1 MSMST
6 RLAAELRGDRVIW
19 AVIVLLA
26 IFSILAVYSATST
39 LAYRYG
45 DGNTEHY
52 LLKHTVILMA
62 GLGIVYLC
70 HLMPYNRF
78 SSWAPVLLT
87 ISIPLLLYTLIMG
100 TDINQAKRWIELPIV
115 GITFQTSDL
124 AKLAIILYVARA
136 ISKKQEYIKDFK
148 EAFLPIIV
156 PVLLVCILIA
166 PADLSSALLIF
177 LICITMM
184 IVGRVAVQYIM
195 LLITLGIVAFAF
207 LLLIGRAYPNVIPRA
222 TTWEKRVSV
231 FFNPEMATADD
242 VYQTDASKIAMAR
255 GGIIGVGPGN
265 STQRNYLP
273 SPYADFIYAII
284 VEEYG
289 VIGGILIIGLYLLLF
304 FRVTKL
310 ITKSP
315 KAFGAMV
322 ALGLSFSLIIQAYL
336 NIAVATGLVP
346 VTGLTLPMVSMGG
359 TSMLFTCVAFGII
372 LSVSKY
378 IENISSEA
386 N

>member
-1 MSMST
+1 MSIST

-19 AVIVLLA
+19 AIIVLLS

-39 LAYRYG
+39 LAYRDG
-45 DGNTEHY
+45 DGNIESY
-52 LLKHTVILMA
+52 LLKHSIILMA

-70 HLMPYNRF
+70 HLMPYQRF
-78 SSWAPVLLT
+78 STWAPVLLT
-87 ISIPLLLYTLIMG
+87 ISIPLLAYTLVMG
-100 TDINQAKRWIELPIV
+100 TDINQAKRWIELPLV

-136 ISKKQEYIKDFK
+136 LSSKQEYIKDFK
-148 EAFLPIIV
+148 EAFVPIIV
-156 PVLLVCILIA
+156 PVLLVCMLVA

-177 LICITMM
+177 LICIVMM
-184 IVGRVAVQYIM
+184 VIGRVAMRYIA
-195 LLITLGIVAFAF
+195 LLFTLGIVLFAF
-207 LLLIGRAYPNVIPRA
+207 LLLVGRAYPDVIPRA
-222 TTWEKRVSV
+222 ATWEKRVAV
-231 FFNPEMATADD
+231 FFNPELATTDD
-242 VYQTDASKIAMAR
+242 VYQSDASKVAMAR
-255 GGIIGVGPGN
+255 GGLIGVGPGN

-315 KAFGAMV
+315 KAFGALV

-336 NIAVATGLVP
+336 NIAVATNLVP

-359 TSMLFTCVAFGII
+359 TSMLFTCLAFGII

-378 IENISSEA
+378 IENVGA
-386 N
+386 

>member
-19 AVIVLLA
+19 AIIVLLA

-52 LLKHTVILMA
+52 LLKHTIILMA
-62 GLGIVYLC
+62 GLGLVYLC

-78 SSWAPVLLT
+78 SSWAPILLA

-100 TDINQAKRWIELPIV
+100 TDINQAKRWIELPII

-136 ISKKQEYIKDFK
+136 LSSKQEYIKDFK

-156 PVLLVCILIA
+156 PVLMVCLLIA

-195 LLITLGIVAFAF
+195 LLVTLGIVSFAF
-207 LLLIGRAYPNVIPRA
+207 LLLIGRAYPQLIPRA
-222 TTWEKRVSV
+222 ATWEKRVSV
-231 FFNPEMATADD
+231 FFNPEQATADD
-242 VYQTDASKIAMAR
+242 LYQIDAAKIAMAR
-255 GGIIGVGPGN
+255 GGLIGVGPGN

-289 VIGGILIIGLYLLLF
+289 VIGGILVIGLYLLLF
-304 FRVTKL
+304 FRVTRL

-336 NIAVATGLVP
+336 NIAVATDLVP
-346 VTGLTLPMVSMGG
+346 VTGLTLPLVSMGG

-378 IENISSEA
+378 IENISEA
-386 N
+386 S